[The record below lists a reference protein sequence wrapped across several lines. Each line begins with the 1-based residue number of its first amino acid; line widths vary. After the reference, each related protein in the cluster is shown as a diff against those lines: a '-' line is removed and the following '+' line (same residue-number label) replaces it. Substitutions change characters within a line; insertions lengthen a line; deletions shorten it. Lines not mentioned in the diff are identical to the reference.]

1 MNSCRAAGHTQTHTH
16 TYIQYI
22 HTYFTDQAEGSVGK
36 SQGWK
41 EVESR
46 TCAAAIKDASTAR
59 VAANKVQ
66 GSRAAGAGVKRLR
79 GAERIMSE
87 CCKLPG
93 QLGKT

>member
-1 MNSCRAAGHTQTHTH
+1 MLQIRLKHKFLPRRRAYKHTH
-16 TYIQYI
+16 RYIVYT

-46 TCAAAIKDASTAR
+46 TCAAAIKDASTTR

-66 GSRAAGAGVKRLR
+66 GSRAAGEGESGEGLR
-79 GAERIMSE
+79 G
-87 CCKLPG
+87 
-93 QLGKT
+93 